1 MAIGNLKGDLFQVTK
16 WNFSQVTNLILDPP
30 LGPPFPPDHRQR
42 SGRVGG
48 YKIDAFSEGG
58 RRAAAPLR
66 ARAFT
71 KNLRPLC
78 CLSVCLRVVDG
89 WADAVPR

>member
-1 MAIGNLKGDLFQVTK
+1 MTK

-58 RRAAAPLR
+58 GVGRP
-66 ARAFT
+66 AFT